1 MSDIYI
7 KEFSKYDIPIVA
19 ELKSGFYISY
29 EIRFMLNLLAV
40 IDNPMDDIAISS
52 VLNSKLNNI
61 NNNELAFLKL
71 LYKNHPNNF
80 NNKYFSLY
88 DIVSRCD
95 IDSIKKKNA

>member
-1 MSDIYI
+1 
-7 KEFSKYDIPIVA
+7 
-19 ELKSGFYISY
+19 
-29 EIRFMLNLLAV
+29 MLNLLAV

-88 DIVSRCD
+88 DIVTRCD
-95 IDSIKKKNA
+95 IDSIKKKNDYNINK